1 VTTADEVRNV
11 LNGIIDPCSTTAGV
25 PAGLADMGLVSG
37 IAVTGVPGAERVCVT
52 VGVTE
57 PSCLMLGSFAAE
69 ARARLLALPGVEE
82 VDLTLDSGFTWTEER
97 LQPDYRRRL
106 AEGRTSARLRRALP
120 VIVELPGPRLR

>member
-1 VTTADEVRNV
+1 MTTADEVRDV
-11 LNGIIDPCSTTAGV
+11 LNAIIDPCSTTAGV

-37 IAVTGVPGAERVCVT
+37 IGISGGPGRERVSVT

-97 LQPDYRRRL
+97 LDPDYRRRL
-106 AEGRTSARLRRALP
+106 AASRLSAGPRRTLP
-120 VIVELPGPRLR
+120 VIVQGSGSGRR